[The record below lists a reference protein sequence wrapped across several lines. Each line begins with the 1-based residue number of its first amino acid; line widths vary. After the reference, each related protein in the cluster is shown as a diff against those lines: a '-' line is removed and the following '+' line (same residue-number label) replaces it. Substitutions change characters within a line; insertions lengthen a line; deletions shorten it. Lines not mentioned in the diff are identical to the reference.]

1 MRRLTVNVV
10 LESFRAER
18 RRLAR
23 VSLAIDGDEAD
34 AAIPAADPG
43 TALDLERAVARLPR
57 GARTVFVLHDVEGY
71 QHSEIAAMTGLAEG
85 TLRAQ
90 LCRARRLL
98 MEMLDR

>member
-1 MRRLTVNVV
+1 MVATAGDRQ
-10 LESFRAER
+10 
-18 RRLAR
+18 LA
-23 VSLAIDGDEAD
+23 GDEEDVD
-34 AAIPAADPG
+34 AAVPASEPG
-43 TALDLERAVARLPR
+43 DVMDLEQAIGRLPR

-98 MEMLDR
+98 MEMLKR

>member
-1 MRRLTVNVV
+1 MPAM
-10 LESFRAER
+10 EPGD
-18 RRLAR
+18 
-23 VSLAIDGDEAD
+23 AI
-34 AAIPAADPG
+34 
-43 TALDLERAVARLPR
+43 DLERAIARLPR

-71 QHSEIAAMTGLAEG
+71 QHSEIAAMTGLAQG